1 VLASLLQTLRLT
13 RATLHTALRGVVANR
28 MRAFLSTL
36 GIAIGVAT
44 LIAIFGLVQGLTE
57 TFTRQIAQL
66 GANTMYV
73 TSRPWIIEGDWWR
86 YRNRPPIT
94 KKDVA
99 ALRDQGKVLKAIAP
113 VAFSGAEVSYQ
124 GESLEQVSVRGSTNE
139 LIDAST
145 FKLDAG
151 RFLSALDVEL
161 DTPVVVVGSDI
172 RELLFHGAD
181 PVGSRILV
189 AGRRFTVIGVLA
201 PQGKSFGQ
209 SLDNLV
215 IIPLDVFG
223 GMFGFRRDLSIA
235 VTAEPENLS
244 AAEEEIVEILR
255 RTRGLPA
262 EKDDTFSIN
271 RQSELANLFKRR
283 TETLFGV
290 AIAIGV
296 ITLLVGGIG
305 VMNIMLV
312 AVTERTREI
321 GVRRALGA
329 RQRTILFQF
338 IIEAMLVT
346 LLGGVVG
353 IAIGMGG
360 AEIVGLISPLEA
372 KSSPEAAILGI
383 VMSAVV
389 GLAFGAWPAYR
400 AAKLD
405 PIESLRYE

>member
-1 VLASLLQTLRLT
+1 LFRSLLQTLRLV
-13 RATLHTALRGVVANR
+13 RATLFTALRGVVANR

-44 LIAIFGLVQGLTE
+44 LIAIYGLVQGLTA
-57 TFTRQIAQL
+57 TFTRQISQL

-73 TSRPWIIEGDWWR
+73 TSRPWIIEGDWWK
-86 YRNRPPIT
+86 YRNRPPIRKT
-94 KKDVA
+94 DVE
-99 ALRDQGKVLKAIAP
+99 ALRAQGKLLKAIAP

-124 GESLEQVSVRGSTNE
+124 GESLEQVSVRGSTHE

-145 FKLDAG
+145 FKLDSG

-161 DTPVVVVGSDI
+161 DTPVVVVGSEI
-172 RELLFHGAD
+172 REQLFHGAD
-181 PVGSRILV
+181 PIGSKILV
-189 AGRRFTVIGVLA
+189 AGRRFTVVGVLA

-223 GMFGFRRDLSIA
+223 GIFGFRRDLSIA
-235 VTAEPENLS
+235 VTADPENLT
-244 AAEEEIVEILR
+244 AAEEEMIEILR
-255 RTRGLPA
+255 RKRGLPA
-262 EKDDTFSIN
+262 DKDDTFSIN

-290 AIAIGV
+290 ALAIGV

-338 IIEAMLVT
+338 LTEAVMVT
-346 LLGGVVG
+346 LVGGIVG
-353 IAIGMGG
+353 IVIGMGG

-383 VMSAVV
+383 LVSGLV
-389 GLAFGAWPAYR
+389 GIAFGSWPAYR